1 MTGQGAA
8 SANLNVSR
16 ETLARLEIFAALLEK
31 WNPRINL
38 VSRNSLPDLWTR
50 HIADSVQVFRCVTPH
65 GHWLDIGSGG
75 GFPGIIIAIL
85 AVESAPG
92 LRVTLIESDQR
103 KSAFL
108 RTAARETGANC
119 QVIAKRIEA
128 VEPQQADI
136 LSARAL
142 ADLDTLLGFA
152 ERHLKPEG
160 VALFPKGATWEK
172 ECAAA
177 RQRWNFNAEP
187 ITSKTDPDAVI
198 LKIEGV
204 SRA

>member
-1 MTGQGAA
+1 MTGAGQGRDG
-8 SANLNVSR
+8 LDVSR
-16 ETLARLEIFAALLEK
+16 ETLERLERFAALLEK

-38 VSRNSLPDLWTR
+38 VSRNSLPHVWER
-50 HIADSVQVFRCVTPH
+50 HIVDSIQVFRCTKPA
-65 GHWLDIGSGG
+65 GHWVDLGSGG

-85 AVESAPG
+85 AADEAPD
-92 LRVTLIESDQR
+92 LRVTLVESDQR

-108 RTAARETGANC
+108 RTAARETGVTC
-119 QVIAKRIEA
+119 DVIARRIEA
-128 VEPQQADI
+128 VEPLQADI

-152 ERHLKPEG
+152 ERHLKPAG
-160 VALFPKGATWEK
+160 MALFPKGATWEK
-172 ECAAA
+172 ECDAA
-177 RQRWNFNAEP
+177 RKRWNFAAEA

>member
-1 MTGQGAA
+1 MRG
-8 SANLNVSR
+8 VSR
-16 ETLARLEIFAALLEK
+16 ETLRRLEVFEQVIRK
-31 WNPRINL
+31 WNPKINL
-38 VSRNSLPDLWTR
+38 VSKSSLEQLWTR
-50 HIADSVQVFRCVTPH
+50 HVADSIQVFRCTEAPD
-65 GHWLDIGSGG
+65 HWVDIGSGG
-75 GFPGIIIAIL
+75 GFPGLIVAIL
-85 AVESAPG
+85 AAEEAPQM
-92 LRVTLIESDQR
+92 RVTLIESDQR